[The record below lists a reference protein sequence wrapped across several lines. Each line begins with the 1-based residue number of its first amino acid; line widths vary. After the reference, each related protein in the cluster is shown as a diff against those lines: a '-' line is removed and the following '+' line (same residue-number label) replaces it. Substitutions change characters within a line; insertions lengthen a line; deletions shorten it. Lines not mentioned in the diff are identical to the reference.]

1 MTTPAATTGTT
12 RWVEDHFIA
21 GNVALDFA
29 NTVYRRCPETGAD
42 LFTDTEAL
50 TTWLIRARVLPD
62 SARIAVTEAVLA
74 EARTLR
80 ALLWTVFDAHRAG
93 RTIPADAF
101 AGLLDTARRSVTG
114 LAVHPDGSTSSHNPQ
129 GALAVVALSGITLAL
144 DPPPQGV
151 CACDR
156 CGWFF
161 IDSSR
166 GRRRR
171 WCSMKTCGNQAKA
184 ARYRSSHP

>member
-1 MTTPAATTGTT
+1 MTNSTE
-12 RWVEDHFIA
+12 WLEDHFIA
-21 GNVALDFA
+21 GNLALDFA
-29 NTVYRRCPETGAD
+29 NTVYRRWPEIGTD
-42 LFTDTEAL
+42 LFTDTDAL
-50 TTWLIRARVLPD
+50 AAWLTRTRLLQDAPRV
-62 SARIAVTEAVLA
+62 SVTEGNLE

-80 ALLWTVFDAHRAG
+80 TLLWTVFDAHRDR

-101 AGLLDTARRSVTG
+101 AGLLDIARRSIADV
-114 LAVHPDGSTSSHNPQ
+114 AIHADGCISSHDPR
-129 GALAVVALSGITLAL
+129 GALTVVALSGLTLVL

-151 CACDR
+151 RACDR

-184 ARYRSSHP
+184 ARYRSSHL